1 MTRAATGRLVRAAG
15 VVFVAVLVGLAWRSM
30 VGSAGSPAP
39 IAPGT
44 EILSVQ
50 PDEVMSFVYI
60 AGTLNVNA
68 HRVQPA
74 APFSV
79 HVTFADGRASRQ
91 CVAPPGLADRLAPL
105 TTLIA
110 RGSVPFAELETAFPT
125 PLGTLEMRDRIASEP
140 LPTLAFRGGGRYGHG
155 GSHRLPGRG
164 RSCDRR
170 RSGRACGART
180 ARWRLRD
187 ARAALTPIYPRPTPL
202 AWAVGPGVT
211 RAQIACF
218 AFNAAIRASS

>member
-1 MTRAATGRLVRAAG
+1 MTRAATGWVVRAAG

-30 VGSAGSPAP
+30 VGSAGSPAL
-39 IAPGT
+39 IVPGT

-50 PDEVMSFVYI
+50 PDELMSFVYT
-60 AGTLNVNA
+60 AETLSVNA

-79 HVTFADGRASRQ
+79 RVTFADGRASRQ

-110 RGSVPFAELETAFPT
+110 RGSVSGAELATAFPA

-140 LPTLAFRGGGRYGHG
+140 LPTLVFRGAADTDTVAVAGLPGAGGRAIVVD
-155 GSHRLPGRG
+155 P
-164 RSCDRR
+164 
-170 RSGRACGART
+170 A
-180 ARWRLRD
+180 
-187 ARAALTPIYPRPTPL
+187 ARAALALL
-202 AWAVGPGVT
+202 AGGCDT
-211 RAQIACF
+211 LAQ
-218 AFNAAIRASS
+218 R

>member
-1 MTRAATGRLVRAAG
+1 MTRAATGRVVRAAG

-50 PDEVMSFVYI
+50 PDEVMSFVYT
-60 AGTLNVNA
+60 AGTLSVNA

-79 HVTFADGRASRQ
+79 RVTFADGRAARL
-91 CVAPPGLADRLAPL
+91 CVAPPGLAGRLAPL

-110 RGSVPFAELETAFPT
+110 RGSVPSGAELATAFPT

-140 LPTLAFRGGGRYGHG
+140 LPALVFRGAADTDTVAVAG
-155 GSHRLPGRG
+155 LPGAG
-164 RSCDRR
+164 DR
-170 RSGRACGART
+170 AIVVDPA
-180 ARWRLRD
+180 
-187 ARAALTPIYPRPTPL
+187 ARAALALL
-202 AWAVGPGVT
+202 AGGCDTLA
-211 RAQIACF
+211 R
-218 AFNAAIRASS
+218 R